1 MKEIENIVNIYIDES
16 NQTGLIKISE
26 KHDDILNYGH
36 HNNPDLHRYFG
47 LGFLILS
54 NQDKVALNAE
64 LLNSPMPKLKGTDLL
79 RPENNEEL
87 EHVLSRL
94 SKYKNNFYLSF
105 NDKLF
110 NLARDFLFYMFKN
123 ITNMIQLGEI
133 VSILANQL
141 VRDKKTKWEIKVVN
155 FFNGKESENNFLFF
169 WKNYVFDYSKKTM
182 LNPNVKIEY
191 AISIFKKELIKRDV
205 NLEPL
210 ADEITSV
217 HINNFCSLVSFL
229 KDGKFINIYKKNKII
244 IWHDQNNFIYDKNAN
259 KTANKIGS
267 IVEQMKIVFFY
278 IFDKS
283 IDVDIEFHFLDSK
296 VDKIINFVDNFVS
309 ISTGLL
315 SRNVKFF
322 SALPTPIGFNE
333 LQNMLKKDDK
343 LTEEKITLEEK
354 ETEKNVWNY
363 EMLHF
368 IYQKILSV
376 DGIQLYC
383 SFDAIA
389 NILSIFN
396 IKINEIE
403 TKWHFSYSDN
413 YNNWYIRQFGTAPS
427 TPLNSIPKK

>member
-36 HNNPDLHRYFG
+36 HNDPDLHRYFG
-47 LGFLILS
+47 LGSLILS
-54 NQDKVALNAE
+54 NQDKDALNAE
-64 LLNSPMPKLKGTDLL
+64 LLNSPMPKLKGTALL
-79 RPENNEEL
+79 LPENNEKL

-110 NLARDFLFYMFKN
+110 NLARDFLFYMFRN
-123 ITNMIQLGEI
+123 ITNMIQLDEI

-205 NLEPL
+205 NLESL

-217 HINNFCSLVSFL
+217 HINDFCSLVSFL
-229 KDGKFINIYKKNKII
+229 KDGNFINIDKKNKII

-259 KTANKIGS
+259 KTGNKIGL
-267 IVEQMKIVFFY
+267 IVEKMKIIFFY

-296 VDKIINFVDNFVS
+296 DDKIINFVDNFVS

-322 SALPTPIGFNE
+322 SALPPSIGINE

-383 SFDAIA
+383 PFDAID

-403 TKWHFSYSDN
+403 TKWHFSYWDN
-413 YNNWYIRQFGTAPS
+413 YNNSYIRQFGTAPS